1 MVIAIAYDIK
11 IFLLILF
18 VALVGFAQGF
28 WLLSV
33 RCDACVVV
41 LYCYKGTPLSSCTC
55 GADSCFQRCIPAPSL
70 F

>member
-33 RCDACVVV
+33 RCV
-41 LYCYKGTPLSSCTC
+41 
-55 GADSCFQRCIPAPSL
+55 PS
-70 F
+70 

>member
-33 RCDACVVV
+33 RCV
-41 LYCYKGTPLSSCTC
+41 PLKSCLRAGSVNVQLWC
-55 GADSCFQRCIPAPSL
+55 G
-70 F
+70 